1 MNASIIKSTF
11 LTHFSTPPA
20 LIARA
25 PGRINLIGEHTDYNH
40 GFVLPAAIDKAIWMA
55 AGPRTDG
62 RFAFFAHDLGE
73 FFISENEKPVFQER
87 QSWAN
92 YLLGVVS
99 EARKD
104 GLVFGGMN
112 LVFGG
117 DVPLGAGLSSSAAI
131 ESGAMFILNELY
143 NLKLSKMEIV
153 RLAQRGE
160 NHFVGMKCGIMDM
173 FASVMGRED
182 HVVRLDCRSL
192 EYEYFPFDALDFSLV
207 LFDSGV
213 KHALVDSE
221 YNTRREECEAGVSIL
236 KKFDSSISSLRDV
249 SLPFLKKHENEL
261 LATVFKRCK
270 FIVEEIG
277 RVERACVALQK
288 SDFKTLGKLMFEC
301 HEGLD
306 LDYAVCVPETNFLVE
321 SAQRFSP
328 QGMVLGAR
336 QMGGGFGGCTIN
348 LLKTSALTAFSEET
362 SAAYR
367 QVFGIDLK
375 IYPVR
380 LTAGT
385 EVVQTLSLPAFSFQP
400 LPFTIQNGTTKFK

>member
-1 MNASIIKSTF
+1 MHAAIVKSIFQTR
-11 LTHFSTPPA
+11 FSTPPE
-20 LIARA
+20 LIVRA
-25 PGRINLIGEHTDYNH
+25 PGRINIIGEHTDYNG

-55 AGPRTDG
+55 AGRREDG

-73 FFISENEKPVFQER
+73 FFISEKDQPIYQER
-87 QSWAN
+87 QNWAN

-104 GLVFGGMN
+104 GLVFGGLN

-131 ESGAMFILNELY
+131 ESGAMLILNELY
-143 NLKLSKMEIV
+143 QLGLSKMEIV

-173 FASVMGRED
+173 FASVMGRENQ
-182 HVVRLDCRSL
+182 VVRLDCRSL
-192 EYEYFPFDALDFSLV
+192 EFEYFPFDAPDLSLV
-207 LFDSGV
+207 LSDSGV
-213 KHALVDSE
+213 KHTLVDSE

-236 KKFDSSISSLRDV
+236 KKFDSTISSLRDV
-249 SLPFLKKHENEL
+249 SFPFLKKHENEL
-261 LATVFKRCK
+261 PATVFMRCK

-288 SDFKTLGKLMFEC
+288 AEFETLGKLMFEC
-301 HEGLD
+301 HNGLD
-306 LDYAVCVPETNFLVE
+306 LEYAVCVPETNFLVA
-321 SAQRFSP
+321 SARNFSK
-328 QGMVLGAR
+328 QGVVLGAR
-336 QMGGGFGGCTIN
+336 QMGGGFGGCI
-348 LLKTSALTAFSEET
+348 LSLVKTSALAAYSAET

-367 QVFGIDLK
+367 RAFGIDLK

-385 EVVQTLSLPAFSFQP
+385 EL
-400 LPFTIQNGTTKFK
+400 I